1 VKARTLIGGTAP
13 EEVQRQVRLCSN
25 LLKRDTEALAHK
37 RKKLEE
43 AATKLEGAID
53 VILKAD

>member
-1 VKARTLIGGTAP
+1 MKARTLIGGTAP
-13 EEVQRQVRLCSN
+13 AEVQRQIQHCSD
-25 LLKRDTEALAHK
+25 LLRRDTEALAQK
-37 RKKLEE
+37 RKKLAE